1 MNLNNYNHK
10 LLMKLQIKNLIVMN
24 KFKNKT
30 ITEKYIKKFRILMNV
45 KLNYFNKIKFQIKCN
60 YIINI
65 IIKNRNLIKMKIIV
79 K

>member
-1 MNLNNYNHK
+1 MAK
-10 LLMKLQIKNLIVMN
+10 IKNKM
-24 KFKNKT
+24 
-30 ITEKYIKKFRILMNV
+30 ITETFPMKFRHAIKV
-45 KLNYFNKIKFQIKCN
+45 KLNYFNKNKFQIKCN